1 MICAFFY
8 LANQYLDFFPPKKRY
23 AIPII
28 TVCCNCNM
36 PGAAFLYSTVWPVH
50 MCILVYCL
58 LRCPGAILGC
68 GEREAL
74 DGLGKQGCL
83 SLWVCTVL
91 VSQEDHWT
99 LNIEPKASR
108 DITMKWRTGVLRHL
122 HSHSKK
128 KQCSVKPTLRE
139 SIQYIVLWREVT
151 FWLMSGEWNVFR
163 SHILVETLS

>member
-1 MICAFFY
+1 
-8 LANQYLDFFPPKKRY
+8 
-23 AIPII
+23 
-28 TVCCNCNM
+28 M

-151 FWLMSGEWNVFR
+151 FWLMSGEWT
-163 SHILVETLS
+163 SSGHIFWWKRCPRVYFELTLHFFFYCEETVIK